1 MKLISLEGIT
11 RALNDANVRYLVVG
25 GLAVAAHGYGRVT
38 FDVDLVIQ
46 LRADNVRRALD
57 ALGSLG
63 YRPVAPVAAQGL
75 ADVAIRE
82 SWVREKHMVVFALQS
97 DLHRET
103 NVDIF
108 VAEPFDFDCE
118 YDNALTGEILPGVPV
133 RFLRL
138 EALIRMKEAAG
149 RAKDLEDV
157 RQLRLL
163 LENPD
168 HEQ

>member
-1 MKLISLEGIT
+1 MKLASLEAIT
-11 RALNDANVRYLVVG
+11 RALNDADVRFLVVG

-38 FDVDLVIQ
+38 FDIDVVIQ
-46 LRADNVRRALD
+46 LRPDNVQRAVD

-63 YRPVAPVAAQGL
+63 YRPVAPVPAGDL
-75 ADVAIRE
+75 ADAAIRE
-82 SWVREKHMVVFALQS
+82 TWVREKHMVVFALQS
-97 DLHRET
+97 ELHRET

-108 VAEPFDFDCE
+108 VAEPFDFDEE
-118 YDNALTGEILPGVPV
+118 YDNALTGDILPGVPL
-133 RFLRL
+133 RFVRL
-138 EALIRMKEAAG
+138 ETLVRMKEAAG
-149 RAKDLEDV
+149 RAKDLEDI